1 MASSDGSEAS
11 PDLQEGSCLDV
22 TQYLLLFF
30 IGLRG
35 LTARAVRHCLL
46 FHQGKSE
53 QASAAMSGVKFLLSI
68 VKFLITRINDNLE

>member
-1 MASSDGSEAS
+1 MNKDSPSVGRTKRRAGCMALSDGSEAS

-53 QASAAMSGVKFLLSI
+53 
-68 VKFLITRINDNLE
+68 